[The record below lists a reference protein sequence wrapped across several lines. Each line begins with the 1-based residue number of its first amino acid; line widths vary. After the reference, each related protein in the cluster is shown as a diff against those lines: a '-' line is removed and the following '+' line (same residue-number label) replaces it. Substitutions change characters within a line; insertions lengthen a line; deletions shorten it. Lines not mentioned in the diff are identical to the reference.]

1 MSRVGRAPIEIPE
14 GVKVSVEGS
23 LVKVTGPRGELK
35 LSLHPLM
42 TAEVTDS
49 CVLVQRQGDSKKEM
63 SLHGLSR
70 SLVAN
75 MVKGVSEGYER
86 TVEIRGVGFRAQVKD
101 GKLILGLGYSHS
113 IDVDVPEG
121 IEIEVVKKPVVEQLA
136 VTLIIIKG
144 IDKQEIG
151 EFVAG
156 LRRLRPPE
164 PYKGKGVRK
173 VGEYV
178 RRKAGK
184 KAA

>member
-1 MSRVGRAPIEIPE
+1 MSRVGKAPVEIPE
-14 GVKVSVEGS
+14 GVKVSVKGN
-23 LVKVTGPRGELK
+23 LVEVTGPRGELK
-35 LSLHPLM
+35 VSLHPLI
-42 TAEVTDS
+42 TARVNGS
-49 CVLVQRQGDSKKEM
+49 NVLVQRRGDSKKEK
-63 SLHGLSR
+63 SLHGLCR

-86 TVEIRGVGFRAQVKD
+86 AVEIRGIGFRAQVKD
-101 GKLILGLGYSHS
+101 GKLILALGYSHS

-121 IEIEVVKKPVVEQLA
+121 IEIEIVKKPVVEQLA
-136 VTLIIIKG
+136 VTLIVIKG